1 MTLQHDTAP
10 KPVALGL
17 SAAEASERLRIFGPN
32 RIAREAFT
40 KRVKEVAQ
48 TFADPMALML
58 GAASAAYFF
67 LNEALEAM
75 VLLCALVPVWAID
88 VILQARARGALKQLA
103 QAVAP
108 RVIVLRDGKEVEIDT
123 ERIVPGDAILVKE
136 GGIIYADG
144 VLRVGSNL
152 TLDESQ
158 LTGESE
164 PQGKE
169 PLEEKLVSKEVAT
182 NSLVYA
188 GSRVLSGHGW
198 VEVTATGAR
207 TDYGNLAQLVA
218 AADARPTPLQQK
230 TSKLVQRLVAIAIM
244 ISAALLILWM
254 VRGVPAARAF
264 LFAISLAM
272 SAVSEEFLVVLTIFL
287 SLGAWRLSRHRVLV
301 KRLASVEVLG
311 ATTVICVDKTGTL
324 TVGDFAL
331 TALRP
336 IGEGVSEGELLENAA
351 LACEPAPA
359 DAMERT
365 IIRKCEE
372 SDINVNAIHS
382 RWDLVYDYPFEP
394 IGKHMSHVW
403 RQKSHATDSPMRI
416 VAKGALEGVLE
427 HCEIS
432 AEERKRAHLI
442 NAELASKGIRVLAI
456 AGRDLRSVSGVR
468 DRDERGLELYGL
480 LGFADP
486 MRPEVPAAIAEC
498 QRAGVRLKLITGDH
512 ALTAHAIA
520 DASGLAHADDGI
532 ITGSEL
538 DGLRQDLFD
547 HAVRKHSIFA
557 RVRPDQKHAIVDA
570 LERAGEVVA
579 MTGDGINDTP
589 AMRRADIAISMG
601 HRATE
606 VARSVA
612 DLVLLE
618 DSFIAMV
625 TTIREGRAIYSNI
638 QKAFR
643 YLIGF
648 KAMLVLTALVVPLAN
663 LPILLLPIDLVWLE
677 LIVHPVSALAFERPD
692 APPELMRVPPR
703 DPRAQ
708 LVDQYSALV
717 SAACGAL
724 LALGAVLIYWH
735 RLPNGEN
742 YARAAAMVVVIGGSL
757 MMVWAEYAA
766 ARTWGKVGLPDEAR
780 FWLVIGT
787 VALSLPAFILV
798 GPIASLLMLSPI
810 SASDWAI
817 SLLIALVAVGWRVFE
832 SRQTPTWRSFMR

>member
-1 MTLQHDTAP
+1 M
-10 KPVALGL
+10 
-17 SAAEASERLRIFGPN
+17 
-32 RIAREAFT
+32 
-40 KRVKEVAQ
+40 
-48 TFADPMALML
+48 
-58 GAASAAYFF
+58 
-67 LNEALEAM
+67 
-75 VLLCALVPVWAID
+75 
-88 VILQARARGALKQLA
+88 
-103 QAVAP
+103 
-108 RVIVLRDGKEVEIDT
+108 
-123 ERIVPGDAILVKE
+123 
-136 GGIIYADG
+136 
-144 VLRVGSNL
+144 
-152 TLDESQ
+152 
-158 LTGESE
+158 
-164 PQGKE
+164 
-169 PLEEKLVSKEVAT
+169 
-182 NSLVYA
+182 
-188 GSRVLSGHGW
+188 
-198 VEVTATGAR
+198 
-207 TDYGNLAQLVA
+207 
-218 AADARPTPLQQK
+218 
-230 TSKLVQRLVAIAIM
+230 
-244 ISAALLILWM
+244 
-254 VRGVPAARAF
+254 
-264 LFAISLAM
+264 
-272 SAVSEEFLVVLTIFL
+272 
-287 SLGAWRLSRHRVLV
+287 
-301 KRLASVEVLG
+301 
-311 ATTVICVDKTGTL
+311 
-324 TVGDFAL
+324 
-331 TALRP
+331 
-336 IGEGVSEGELLENAA
+336 
-351 LACEPAPA
+351 
-359 DAMERT
+359 
-365 IIRKCEE
+365 
-372 SDINVNAIHS
+372 
-382 RWDLVYDYPFEP
+382 
-394 IGKHMSHVW
+394 
-403 RQKSHATDSPMRI
+403 
-416 VAKGALEGVLE
+416 
-427 HCEIS
+427 
-432 AEERKRAHLI
+432 
-442 NAELASKGIRVLAI
+442 
-456 AGRDLRSVSGVR
+456 
-468 DRDERGLELYGL
+468 
-480 LGFADP
+480 
-486 MRPEVPAAIAEC
+486 PAAIAEC

-557 RVRPDQKHAIVDA
+557 RVRPDQKYAIVDA

-677 LIVHPVSALAFERPD
+677 LIVHPVSALSNASAD
-692 APPELMRVPPR
+692 AGPELMLASPR

-766 ARTWGKVGLPDEAR
+766 ARTRGKVGLPDEAR

-787 VALSLPAFILV
+787 VAISLPAFILV